1 MGTALILY
9 PNQLY
14 DVEFL
19 PKAQRVYLVEEPLLF
34 GTDKDRP
41 VSFHKQRLV
50 LLRASMRRY
59 AEEVLWP
66 NGYDVDYIECADD
79 IVTDTAVVKAAFE
92 GASEIFVFDPID
104 HLLWSRIDS
113 ASQALEVHVPL
124 RKLENPN
131 YYLKQKDVEAYFNS
145 KEKHQFTD
153 FYQYQR
159 ERFDVLIDKDY
170 HPVGGKWSSDEEGGK
185 KLASDVV
192 LPGFQSYGDND
203 FVREAVTYVELKFPN
218 NPGRTDTF
226 MWPTNHAESKA
237 WLKDFFVN
245 RLTNFGAYQDAIDSK
260 GVWLFHS
267 ALSPMLNIG
276 LLQPQEVVEAVL
288 DFCATTKKQVP
299 IESLEGFIR
308 QIIGWR
314 EYTRGVYEVQGAK
327 MQTMNSMANHRQ
339 LTAAW
344 YEGTTGIKPVDD
356 VIRKVTDFGY
366 AHQAERL
373 MVVGNFMLL
382 CDIHPSEVHKWFMSF
397 FIDAFDWAVV
407 PSVYGVSQLADGG
420 LMTTKPHISASNR
433 ILTMSSYEKEP
444 WCDIWDGLF
453 WRFVDSHRIMLKK
466 NPRLGGL
473 LISRYDKMD
482 PSRKRIIGYRAQ
494 DFLDA
499 MTTAPVEAQL

>member
-9 PNQLY
+9 PNQLF

-19 PKAQRVYLVEEPLLF
+19 PKVQRVYLVEEPLLF
-34 GTDKDRP
+34 GTDKERP
-41 VSFHKQRLV
+41 MSFHKQRLV

-66 NGYDVDYIECADD
+66 NGYDVDYIESSDD
-79 IVTDTAVVKAAFE
+79 VVSDTAVVKAAFE

-104 HLLWSRIDS
+104 DLLWSRIES

-124 RKLENPN
+124 RKIENPN
-131 YYLKQKDVEAYFNS
+131 FYLKHKDIEAYFNG
-145 KEKHQFTD
+145 KEKHSFDD

-170 HPVGGKWSSDEEGGK
+170 HPVGGKWSYDEDAQK
-185 KLASDVV
+185 KLPKDIV

-245 RLTNFGAYQDAIDSK
+245 RLGNFGSYQDAIDSR
-260 GVWLFHS
+260 GVWLFHG
-267 ALSPMLNIG
+267 ALSPLLNCG
-276 LLQPQEVVEAVL
+276 LLQPQEVIDDVL

-299 IESLEGFIR
+299 IASLEGFIR
-308 QIIGWR
+308 QILGWR
-314 EYTRGVYEVQGAK
+314 EYVRGVYVARGSK
-327 MQTMNSMANHRQ
+327 MRGMNSLGNHRR
-339 LTAAW
+339 LTSAW
-344 YEGTTGIKPVDD
+344 YDGTTGIKPVDD
-356 VIRKVTDFGY
+356 VIRKSTDFSY
-366 AHQAERL
+366 AHHTERL

-382 CDIHPSEVHKWFMSF
+382 CDIHPDDVYKWFMSF
-397 FIDAFDWAVV
+397 YIDSYDWVAV
-407 PSVYGVSQLADGG
+407 PNVYGVSQFADGG
-420 LMTTKPHISASNR
+420 AIVAKPSICASNH
-433 ILTMSSYEKEP
+433 ILAMSSYEKEP
-444 WCDIWDGLF
+444 WCDIWDGLY
-453 WRFVDSHRIMLKK
+453 WRFVDAHRMMLKK
-466 NPRLGGL
+466 NPRVGGL
-473 LISRYDKMD
+473 LIGRYDKMD
-482 PSRKRIIGYRAQ
+482 SARKRIIGYRAQ

-499 MTTAPVEAQL
+499 MTIAPPEA